1 MLIQIHLMNF
11 NLVSGIKGFLT
22 VFFTVS
28 LLLIVGMGCEYSE
41 ETPEIEKRAQEINS
55 VVMCPV
61 CPGESIDQSQ
71 HPLAVQMRNIVVEE
85 LEKGMNETQI
95 KNYFVDAYGPSVLLE
110 PPTSGVNIWVWLVPP
125 IVMLLALGS
134 VLLIFTRISSGG
146 NLHDEITHPSD
157 QDQNLIN
164 RVEFVLE
171 REGIVSVT
179 KNSDSEQV

>member
-1 MLIQIHLMNF
+1 MNL
-11 NLVSGIKGFLT
+11 NLVSRIKALLT
-22 VFFTVS
+22 VIFSVS

-85 LEKGMNETQI
+85 LENGMNETQI

-110 PPTSGVNIWVWLVPP
+110 PPTSGINIWVWLVPP
-125 IVMLLALGS
+125 IVMVLVLGS
-134 VLLIFTRISSGG
+134 VFTILKKTSRRG
-146 NLHDEITHPSD
+146 NIDDGITYSSD
-157 QDQNLIN
+157 QDQDLIN
-164 RVEFVLE
+164 RVEFALE

-179 KNSDSEQV
+179 KNPNSE

>member
-1 MLIQIHLMNF
+1 MNF
-11 NLVSGIKGFLT
+11 NLVSRIKALLT
-22 VFFTVS
+22 VIFSVS

-85 LEKGMNETQI
+85 LENGMNETQI

-110 PPTSGVNIWVWLVPP
+110 PPTSGINIWVWLVPP
-125 IVMLLALGS
+125 IVMVLVLGS
-134 VLLIFTRISSGG
+134 VFTILKKTSRRG
-146 NLHDEITHPSD
+146 NIDDGIAYSSD
-157 QDQNLIN
+157 QDQDLIN
-164 RVEFVLE
+164 RVEFALE

-179 KNSDSEQV
+179 KNPNSE

>member
-11 NLVSGIKGFLT
+11 NLVSRIMALLT
-22 VFFTVS
+22 VIFSVS

-85 LEKGMNETQI
+85 LENGMNETQI

-110 PPTSGVNIWVWLVPP
+110 PPTSGINIWVWLVPP
-125 IVMLLALGS
+125 IVMVLVLGS
-134 VLLIFTRISSGG
+134 VFTILKKTSRRGNIDDGITYSG
-146 NLHDEITHPSD
+146 D
-157 QDQNLIN
+157 QDQDLIN
-164 RVEFVLE
+164 RVEFALE

-179 KNSDSEQV
+179 KNPNSE

>member
-11 NLVSGIKGFLT
+11 NLVSRIKALLT
-22 VFFTVS
+22 VIFSVS

-85 LEKGMNETQI
+85 LENGMNETQI

-110 PPTSGVNIWVWLVPP
+110 PPTSGINIWVWLVFCICCNF
-125 IVMLLALGS
+125 IVKTRTIFYNQWLILLLTS
-134 VLLIFTRISSGG
+134 LSLRLKRS
-146 NLHDEITHPSD
+146 
-157 QDQNLIN
+157 
-164 RVEFVLE
+164 
-171 REGIVSVT
+171 
-179 KNSDSEQV
+179 

>member
-11 NLVSGIKGFLT
+11 NLVSRIKALLT
-22 VFFTVS
+22 VIFSVS
-28 LLLIVGMGCEYSE
+28 LLLIVGMGCEYRE
-41 ETPEIEKRAQEINS
+41 ETPESEKRDQEINS

-85 LEKGMNETQI
+85 LENGMNETQI

-110 PPTSGVNIWVWLVPP
+110 PPTSGINIWVWLVPP
-125 IVMLLALGS
+125 IVMVLVLGS
-134 VLLIFTRISSGG
+134 VFTILKKTSRRG
-146 NLHDEITHPSD
+146 NIDDGITYSSD
-157 QDQNLIN
+157 QDQDLIN
-164 RVEFVLE
+164 RVEFALE

-179 KNSDSEQV
+179 KNPNSE